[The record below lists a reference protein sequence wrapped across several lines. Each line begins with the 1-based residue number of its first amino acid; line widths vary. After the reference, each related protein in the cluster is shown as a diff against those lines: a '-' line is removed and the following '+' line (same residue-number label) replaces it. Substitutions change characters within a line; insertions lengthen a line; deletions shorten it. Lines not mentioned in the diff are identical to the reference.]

1 MAPVLQQRSRL
12 PIAAAVT
19 YARAH
24 AERFVAELMEVVRF
38 PSVSTQ
44 PRHANDVRNCADWP
58 AKHLRLVGL
67 ENGAVARTGARERQ
81 VEFPAR
87 AGSRPSRNRPA
98 AARLSRSA
106 HAADGAPNG
115 AHAIHR
121 AASAD
126 AAAPSGCAPRR
137 GLTGRVLAWRRCS
150 CDPEERVP
158 WPACF
163 RKRSASPRSRTS

>member
-44 PRHANDVRNCADWP
+44 PRHANDVRNCADWL

-67 ENGAVARTGARERQ
+67 ENVAVARTAGHPIVYADWRHAPGQPTVLIYGHYDVQPADPLSEWRAPPFEPTVRSDDLFGRGASDDKGQFFAHVKAAESCL
-81 VEFPAR
+81 R
-87 AGSRPSRNRPA
+87 AAG
-98 AARLSRSA
+98 RLSV
-106 HAADGAPNG
+106 NVV
-115 AHAIHR
+115 
-121 AASAD
+121 
-126 AAAPSGCAPRR
+126 C
-137 GLTGRVLAWRRCS
+137 L
-150 CDPEERVP
+150 
-158 WPACF
+158 
-163 RKRSASPRSRTS
+163 